1 MPPKKQQQ
9 PSKKTEQKKKER
21 IIEVGEVRCKDDGS
35 LLPMLIFR
43 VVHFS

>member
-21 IIEVGEVRCKDDGS
+21 IIEVGEVRCKDVVY
-35 LLPMLIFR
+35 LLWE
-43 VVHFS
+43 VT